1 MEATVL
7 EVISNVVQL
16 SSKYLSHPNGVSFE
30 IVPDSLFKFV
40 LENQKIIDGNKKAN
54 CIIGISRFSVD
65 ATKVLL

>member
-1 MEATVL
+1 ML

-16 SSKYLSHPNGVSFE
+16 SSKYLSQPNGVPFE
-30 IVPDSLFKFV
+30 ANPDSLVKYVV
-40 LENQKIIDGNKKAN
+40 LENQRIIEGNKKAS